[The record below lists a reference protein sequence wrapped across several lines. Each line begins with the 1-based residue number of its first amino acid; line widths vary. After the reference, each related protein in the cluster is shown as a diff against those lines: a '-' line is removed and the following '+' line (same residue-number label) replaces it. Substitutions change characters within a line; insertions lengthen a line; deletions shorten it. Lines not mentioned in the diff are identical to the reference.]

1 MSSSFTLA
9 STSSSSQNGLGKTS
23 SFSSKSSVRRISRR
37 RLLSS
42 SSFDTSSATTEK
54 NNSNN
59 TKTKTRGSRRA
70 TKTAAA
76 AASGGA
82 ATAKASKSSSLKKR
96 DNEWILQARD
106 ACVSSESSSESWVER
121 MRSSASKQLS
131 ESKTPT
137 NRDES
142 WRFFDVSE
150 ITSATLVREDDSE
163 ADVEEDM
170 KAFLADVPE
179 GAKVVAFVNGR
190 FSEKWSSIDED
201 DKNGVSI
208 SRTISG
214 DIATAIGTYDEDEEV
229 EGQDAIFARIN
240 KSCAR
245 SDNVACITVKS
256 ENVENI
262 VYIIHAR
269 RSSKDRKD
277 GELATGAN
285 ARVLSLIHI

>member
-1 MSSSFTLA
+1 MSSSFTIA
-9 STSSSSQNGLGKTS
+9 STSSSQNGLGKTS
-23 SFSSKSSVRRISRR
+23 FSSKSLRRISRR
-37 RLLSS
+37 RLLSSS

-54 NNSNN
+54 NNINN
-59 TKTKTRGSRRA
+59 TKTKTRGSRHA

-150 ITSATLVREDDSE
+150 ITNATLVREDDSSE
-163 ADVEEDM
+163 ADVE
-170 KAFLADVPE
+170 
-179 GAKVVAFVNGR
+179 
-190 FSEKWSSIDED
+190 
-201 DKNGVSI
+201 
-208 SRTISG
+208 
-214 DIATAIGTYDEDEEV
+214 
-229 EGQDAIFARIN
+229 
-240 KSCAR
+240 
-245 SDNVACITVKS
+245 
-256 ENVENI
+256 
-262 VYIIHAR
+262 
-269 RSSKDRKD
+269 
-277 GELATGAN
+277 
-285 ARVLSLIHI
+285 

>member
-9 STSSSSQNGLGKTS
+9 STSSSQNGLGKTS
-23 SFSSKSSVRRISRR
+23 MSSKSLRRISRR

-54 NNSNN
+54 NNINN

-82 ATAKASKSSSLKKR
+82 ATAKASKSSSSLKKR

-142 WRFFDVSE
+142 WRFF
-150 ITSATLVREDDSE
+150 
-163 ADVEEDM
+163 
-170 KAFLADVPE
+170 
-179 GAKVVAFVNGR
+179 
-190 FSEKWSSIDED
+190 
-201 DKNGVSI
+201 
-208 SRTISG
+208 
-214 DIATAIGTYDEDEEV
+214 
-229 EGQDAIFARIN
+229 
-240 KSCAR
+240 
-245 SDNVACITVKS
+245 
-256 ENVENI
+256 
-262 VYIIHAR
+262 
-269 RSSKDRKD
+269 
-277 GELATGAN
+277 
-285 ARVLSLIHI
+285 